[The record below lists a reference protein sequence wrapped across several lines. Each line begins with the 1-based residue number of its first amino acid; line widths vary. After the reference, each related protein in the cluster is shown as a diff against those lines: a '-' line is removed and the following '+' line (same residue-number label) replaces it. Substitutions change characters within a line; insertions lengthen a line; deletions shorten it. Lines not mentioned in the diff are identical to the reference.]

1 MKKFLLPIL
10 ISMMSFF
17 VALTITNKPVQAM
30 SQKALNN
37 RVYLVTFIN
46 SNGYTTAHQYV
57 FFTTNGKSAYVNV
70 TDTDQSGKPVIT
82 KDSTKEEKAAPR
94 TINRYLVD
102 NTILN
107 KATSK
112 KYYKIKDNKV
122 TINNG
127 LMTKKSTG
135 KIEKG
140 GNLEKFTVD
149 FPEGTQKYDRVVFQ
163 MAQKDY
169 QYR

>member
-140 GNLEKFTVD
+140 SNLEKFTVD

>member
-17 VALTITNKPVQAM
+17 VALTITNNPIQAM
-30 SQKALNN
+30 SQKTLNN

-57 FFTTNGKSAYVNV
+57 FFTTNDKSAYVNV
-70 TDTDQSGKPVIT
+70 TDTDQSGKPVVT
-82 KDSTKEEKAAPR
+82 KDSTKEEKAAPQ

-102 NTILN
+102 STILN

-140 GNLEKFTVD
+140 ANLEKFTVD

>member
-1 MKKFLLPIL
+1 MKKLLLAALVSIMTFLATL
-10 ISMMSFF
+10 IS
-17 VALTITNKPVQAM
+17 TNSPIHAM
-30 SQKALNN
+30 AQTALNN
-37 RVYLVTFIN
+37 KVYLVTFIN

-57 FFTTNGKSAYVNV
+57 FFTTNGNSAYVNV

-82 KDSTKEEKAAPR
+82 KDSTKEERLAPQ

-102 NTILN
+102 RTILN

-112 KYYKIKDNKV
+112 KYYRIKNNRV
-122 TINNG
+122 RINNG
-127 LMTKKSTG
+127 LINNKSTG

-140 GNLEKFTVD
+140 GNIKKFTVD
-149 FPEGTQKYDRVVFQ
+149 FPEGTQKFDRVLFQ
-163 MAQKDY
+163 IAQRDY

>member
-102 NTILN
+102 STILN

>member
-10 ISMMSFF
+10 LCIMTFF
-17 VALTITNKPVQAM
+17 VTITTTDKPVQAM
-30 SQKALNN
+30 SQKSLNN

-57 FFTTNGKSAYVNV
+57 FFTTNGKAAYVNV
-70 TDTDQSGKPVIT
+70 TDVDQSGKPVIT

-102 NTILN
+102 RKLLN
-107 KATSK
+107 RAASK
-112 KYYKIKDNKV
+112 GTYKIKGKRV

-135 KIEKG
+135 KIAKDSTV
-140 GNLEKFTVD
+140 EKFTVN
-149 FPEGTQKYDRVVFQ
+149 FPDGTQKYNRVLFQ